1 MRVLV
6 GRGLD
11 TRAGARYSTGET
23 DELQEIYAPPE
34 GPWLRVNMVST
45 VDGAAQGGDGKTG
58 SINNAIDKQVF
69 HLLRRQSDAIVV
81 GGGTARAERY
91 RPAVRPLVVV
101 TASGSLP
108 ETLQGADDVRIA
120 PGGGPDELRA
130 MVAGLRDEG
139 FDQLLCEGGPGLLGH
154 LLRAGLVDELCTTF
168 TPLVVAG
175 EGLRMVSGPPV
186 DVPLTLHSL
195 VEHDGTLL
203 ARWLVSRP

>member
-6 GRGLD
+6 GPD
-11 TRAGARYSTGET
+11 APVE
-23 DELQEIYAPPE
+23 EVYAPPS

-45 VDGAAQGGDGKTG
+45 VDGAAQGSDGKTG
-58 SINNAIDKQVF
+58 SINNAIDKEVF
-69 HLLRRQSDAIVV
+69 HLLRRQADAIVV

-91 RPAVRPLVVV
+91 RPARRPLVVV
-101 TASGSLP
+101 SASGALP
-108 ETLQGADDVRIA
+108 ETLLDGHDGGRPADGVRVEH
-120 PGGGPDELRA
+120 GGGEPELRA
-130 MVAGLRDEG
+130 MVDGLRAEG
-139 FDQLLCEGGPGLLGH
+139 FDQLLCEGGPALLGD

-186 DVPLTLHSL
+186 DVPLTLHAL
-195 VEHDGTLL
+195 VEQDGTLL